1 MHTLRFLT
9 RPPAV
14 IAMALFGLV
23 PLAWKASEAAPN
35 QGTAFS
41 ALRAQFALHPHSTVR
56 SHGPLRPRSAAV
68 QPPTAVPLYN
78 FTGQPDGER
87 AQARLIQAGDGNFYG
102 VTEAGGSGG
111 GGGSL
116 SDDARR

>member
-1 MHTLRFLT
+1 MPLSRFHLSRFLT

-41 ALRAQFALHPHSTVR
+41 ALPAHFALR

-78 FTGQPDGER
+78 FTGKPDGRR
-87 AQARLIQAGDGNFYG
+87 ADARLLQAGDGNFYG
-102 VTEAGGSGG
+102 VTEGG
-111 GGGSL
+111 GENDGGE
-116 SDDARR
+116 AFG